1 MIAGVRALR
10 LVSDALCIGMSFAVE
25 QTDASIQLLPLLSS
39 HQSLSSIPLVRTR
52 NDYDYEL
59 DAHINASFSFPFVR
73 YY

>member
-39 HQSLSSIPLVRTR
+39 SSIFNTQQMT
-52 NDYDYEL
+52 D
-59 DAHINASFSFPFVR
+59 
-73 YY
+73 